1 MTSIEFAQLV
11 TTLERLEIRGK
22 HLEQL
27 SNRLHRQLELATTLL
42 DVHRAETG
50 DRLKDLE
57 HSLGAL
63 FPPRQPALTF
73 DDEQG

>member
-1 MTSIEFAQLV
+1 MTSIEFAQLI
-11 TTLERLEIRGK
+11 TTMGRLEIRGK

-27 SNRLHRQLELATTLL
+27 SNRIHRQLELATTLL

-50 DRLKDLE
+50 DRLKELE
-57 HSLGAL
+57 HNLGAL
-63 FPPRQPALTF
+63 FPPRQPALIF